1 MAAVAG
7 KGARRGTGGEE
18 GRGGRGGR
26 GREGETAARDE
37 IVVAVGVN
45 CSDPDY
51 IEVSLCVWAHIGYT
65 TPTGRFSVSLN
76 CRVGVV

>member
-7 KGARRGTGGEE
+7 KGARRGTGREE
-18 GRGGRGGR
+18 GRGGR

-51 IEVSLCVWAHIGYT
+51 IEVTLYNVTLCLGTYRLHYT
-65 TPTGRFSVSLN
+65 HGTV
-76 CRVGVV
+76 